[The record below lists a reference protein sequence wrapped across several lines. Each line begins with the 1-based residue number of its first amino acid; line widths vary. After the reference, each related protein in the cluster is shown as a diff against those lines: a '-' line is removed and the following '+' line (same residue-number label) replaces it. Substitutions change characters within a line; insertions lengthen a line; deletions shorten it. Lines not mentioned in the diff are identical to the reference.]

1 MSTKPDQAHQCRPGS
16 PRCTR
21 FGARRPCAWPPPG
34 HLSHGPAVRR
44 GRDAWTGSSTTV
56 GASTTWPQA
65 IEFDEEG
72 ITRVVANI
80 NELVAALPAAVQ
92 KCLARFPGVD
102 RPVTGYEGLIVAQEC
117 VRDNAA
123 RDRFAADYGYLAWF
137 WESTDPSPESYEADY
152 RWLSQVCESVKPS
165 TGAGKL
171 LWHTLWIPRPS
182 SSSTGTSTSTP
193 SATIRRRW
201 RRRRPGRSA
210 RGWPNPTRS
219 RNRSRSKV
227 TSRLRRH
234 LRDPRPCALGA
245 RLESCGRSASR
256 VTGRHR
262 VREVTARAGP
272 RRGRRGAHSRARGV
286 R

>member
-1 MSTKPDQAHQCRPGS
+1 M
-16 PRCTR
+16 
-21 FGARRPCAWPPPG
+21 
-34 HLSHGPAVRR
+34 
-44 GRDAWTGSSTTV
+44 

-219 RNRSRSKV
+219 RNRSRSEGYEPPPQ
-227 TSRLRRH
+227 TPARSPPLR
-234 LRDPRPCALGA
+234 P
-245 RLESCGRSASR
+245 
-256 VTGRHR
+256 
-262 VREVTARAGP
+262 
-272 RRGRRGAHSRARGV
+272 RGATRELRQKREQGLPVGIEFVKSLRELARDGVDAEPTRARGV